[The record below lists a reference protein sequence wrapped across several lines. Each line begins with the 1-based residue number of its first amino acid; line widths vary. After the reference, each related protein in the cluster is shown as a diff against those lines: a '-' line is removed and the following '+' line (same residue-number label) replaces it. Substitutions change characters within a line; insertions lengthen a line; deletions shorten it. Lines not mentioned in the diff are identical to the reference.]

1 LKGADARRLLAVVCR
16 RGDIRGRDVGAIR
29 VEPTY
34 AIVDVANEVAEGFAR
49 AAALPDPREPN
60 VTIRRDGNVAASG
73 APRTEIPGK
82 FTARTETPGK
92 SAPRTETSGKSTQH
106 TPKRPRSGPGKPFK
120 KRARK
125 D

>member
-16 RGDIRGRDVGAIR
+16 RGEIRGRDVGAIR

-34 AIVDVANEVAEGFAR
+34 AIVDVASEVAEGFAR

-60 VTIRRDGNVAASG
+60 VTIRRDGHTAASA

-82 FTARTETPGK
+82 FPARGETPGKAAPRTETPGK
-92 SAPRTETSGKSTQH
+92 FAPRA
-106 TPKRPRSGPGKPFK
+106 PKRPRSGPGKPFK